1 MKEGLPATTSEECM
15 GEGKV
20 LMRIVPCE
28 LDLKRWAQ
36 FSREESESS
45 EGWRD
50 GRERPWKAG
59 KRRECEG
66 RTSHSV
72 WLKYGT
78 NRWWGRK
85 HKKSMLGSNKP
96 VPKMLSFGGYN
107 SENRGYKGEP
117 DRCPS
122 LPSGSGHSSGGW
134 GSQVGSWCRTLV
146 YGPSWHPGPESP
158 LSASSRRTEEG
169 PASVADVLG
178 PLSGQEQRL
187 RI

>member
-134 GSQVGSWCRTLV
+134 GSQGGRLESTDRSRGRCGLCGWHRGSFCIICQYLQECFNHRV
-146 YGPSWHPGPESP
+146 QV
-158 LSASSRRTEEG
+158 RRQAQG
-169 PASVADVLG
+169 G
-178 PLSGQEQRL
+178 W
-187 RI
+187 